1 MLFTDKYLFFI
12 GLGSITPS
20 YQHDMLT
27 ACSIDIYITND
38 HEDTMQ
44 ESPCTYQC
52 RLESIDN
59 IELCISCGR
68 TRDEIVN
75 WREFD
80 QVQKDIVFKLSN
92 MRLLEKLGKI

>member
-1 MLFTDKYLFFI
+1 
-12 GLGSITPS
+12 
-20 YQHDMLT
+20 MLT
-27 ACSIDIYITND
+27 ACTNDIYITNV

-80 QVQKDIVFKLSN
+80 QVQKDIVFTLCN
-92 MRLLEKLGKI
+92 QRLLEKLGKI

>member
-1 MLFTDKYLFFI
+1 
-12 GLGSITPS
+12 
-20 YQHDMLT
+20 MLT
-27 ACSIDIYITND
+27 ACTNDIYITNE

-44 ESPCTYQC
+44 ESPCIYQC

-59 IELCISCGR
+59 IEMCISCGR

-75 WREFD
+75 WSEFD

-92 MRLLEKLGKI
+92 ERMLKKLGKI

>member
-59 IELCISCGR
+59 TELCIACGR
-68 TRDEIVN
+68 TRSEIVN
-75 WREFD
+75 WSEFN
-80 QVQKDIVFKLSN
+80 QSQKETVFAISN
-92 MRLLEKLGKI
+92 KRLLEKLGKI

>member
-1 MLFTDKYLFFI
+1 MLTDKYLFFI
-12 GLGSITPS
+12 GFGSITPS

-27 ACSIDIYITND
+27 TCSIDIYITNV

-44 ESPCTYQC
+44 ESPCVFQC

-75 WREFD
+75 WRDFD
-80 QVQKDIVFKLSN
+80 QAQRNTVFQLSN
-92 MRLLEKLGKI
+92 QRLLGKLGKI

>member
-1 MLFTDKYLFFI
+1 
-12 GLGSITPS
+12 
-20 YQHDMLT
+20 MLT
-27 ACSIDIYITND
+27 ACTNDIYITNV

-75 WREFD
+75 WQEFD
-80 QVQKDIVFKLSN
+80 QVQKDIVFTLCN
-92 MRLLEKLGKI
+92 QRLLEKLGKI

>member
-1 MLFTDKYLFFI
+1 
-12 GLGSITPS
+12 
-20 YQHDMLT
+20 MLT
-27 ACSIDIYITND
+27 ACTNDIYITND

-80 QVQKDIVFKLSN
+80 QVQKDIVFTLCN
-92 MRLLEKLGKI
+92 QRLLEKLGKI

>member
-1 MLFTDKYLFFI
+1 
-12 GLGSITPS
+12 
-20 YQHDMLT
+20 MLT
-27 ACSIDIYITND
+27 TCTNDIYITND
-38 HEDTMQ
+38 HEDTMPGLQQ

-59 IELCISCGR
+59 IEMCISCGR

-80 QVQKDIVFKLSN
+80 QVQKDIVFALCN
-92 MRLLEKLGKI
+92 QRLLEKLGKN